1 MSLEH
6 LPRLS
11 LLTTLALLSA
21 GAVAMPA
28 TAQLDGLGS
37 ESGLSRDLLNNEPP
51 LSEPPPDIG
60 PQPEE
65 RPRAPLHLNRA
76 QAAAQARD
84 LHGGR
89 VLSVHWT
96 GNGYRVK
103 LLRHGEVRIVR
114 VADAPPEKEKKD
126 Q

>member
-6 LPRLS
+6 FPRLS
-11 LLTTLALLSA
+11 LLASLALLSA
-21 GAVAMPA
+21 GAIAMPA
-28 TAQLDGLGS
+28 TAQLGGLGS
-37 ESGLSRDLLNNEPP
+37 ENGLARDPLSNEPP
-51 LSEPPPDIG
+51 LGEPPDIG
-60 PQPEE
+60 PQTEE
-65 RPRAPLHLNRA
+65 RPRAPLHLDRA
-76 QAAAQARD
+76 QAAAQARE

-114 VADAPPEKEKKD
+114 VADAPPEKEED